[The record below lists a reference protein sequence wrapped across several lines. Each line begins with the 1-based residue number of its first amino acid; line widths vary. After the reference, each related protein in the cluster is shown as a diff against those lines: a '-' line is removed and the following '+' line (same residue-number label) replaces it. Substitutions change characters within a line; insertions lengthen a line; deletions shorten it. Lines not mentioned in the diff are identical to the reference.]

1 MEQNM
6 KRNSLNRVSHGLV
19 YPALIALMT
28 GCAPGYQSG
37 RPVSQPSAPP
47 ASVSIEPSVT
57 TNSVGTQQVV
67 TAVVR
72 DKDGKTLHSAL
83 VEWTLARGPGAVGDI
98 VEANQDPLN
107 RALKLDNTY
116 AITGVGYQGESS
128 ITLTSPFEG
137 ETHIIAL
144 VPDIAD
150 SSKHNAFA
158 VRKWLDARW
167 EFPADA
173 SNKAG
178 TAHPMAVKVVKASNG
193 EPLAGYD
200 VHWKIASGPEAILQ
214 ESGSAEAVTPTDT
227 QGIAKVTLKQVN
239 PTAGANKVDMTLVRP
254 VLPGR
259 ACCPGVTGTLARGQ
273 MTKTWLVPAL
283 KLDKSCPA
291 SIDLG
296 ATGQFNF
303 TVSNPSGV
311 SADAV
316 VLRDKLPQ
324 GFEAIAASGDA
335 KATMGEIV
343 WNLGSL
349 AGGASKTLTL
359 TAKPSAEGSFENKA
373 QVASGEG
380 VSAESACTLK
390 VTKAELA
397 VSKSCPAEALVGDK
411 VEFPV
416 TVRNTGSGDATNVMV
431 SDLVPAGMS
440 HESGQ
445 KEVVWNV
452 GKLAAGET
460 QSQSFAFTALAKGS
474 VTNVAKVTGDRGLA
488 SQAQCATAITQAGL
502 VLRKSG
508 PEHRYAGRTATY
520 DLLVRNPGDGAATNV
535 VVSDAVPAGMS
546 YAGSSPEGTYNDG
559 TRTVSWALGTLPAG
573 EERKLAVTF
582 QTEKAGKPCNTATA
596 NADRDLTHAAEAC
609 TVVEGL
615 AALLL
620 EVTDS
625 PDPVEIGS
633 ETTYTIAVTNQGSA
647 DATNVRIMG
656 LLPPEATLVSSTGP
670 TDGTRDG
677 RVIRYAPIP
686 VLPAGEKGVYTVTVQ
701 AVSAADARF
710 AIQMEADQLT
720 SPVNETESTR
730 LY

>member
-1 MEQNM
+1 MEQNE
-6 KRNSLNRVSHGLV
+6 KWDWLTKTPYGLL
-19 YPALIALMT
+19 YSALIGLMA
-28 GCAPGYQSG
+28 GCAPAYQSG
-37 RPVSQPSAPP
+37 RPISNPSAPP
-47 ASVSIEPSVT
+47 ASVTIEPAVA
-57 TNSVGTQQVV
+57 TNAVGTQQVV

-116 AITGVGYQGESS
+116 AITGVDYQGQSS
-128 ITLTSPFEG
+128 ITITSPFEG

-150 SSKHNAFA
+150 SNKHKVLA
-158 VRKWLDARW
+158 VRKWLDAKW

-173 SNKAG
+173 SNKVG
-178 TAHPMAVKVVKASNG
+178 TPHPMAVKVVKASSG

-214 ESGSAEAVTPTDT
+214 ESGSSEAVTITDT

-239 PTAGANKVDMTLVRP
+239 PAAGANRVDMTLVRP
-254 VLPGR
+254 ALPGR
-259 ACCPGVTGTLARGQ
+259 VCCPGVTGTLARGQ
-273 MTKTWLVPAL
+273 MTKTWLMPVL
-283 KLDKSCPA
+283 KLEKSCPA
-291 SIDLG
+291 SVDLG
-296 ATGQFNF
+296 ATGQFNL
-303 TVSNPSGV
+303 TVSNTSGV
-311 SADAV
+311 SADEV
-316 VLRDKLPQ
+316 VLRDRLPQ
-324 GFEAIAASGDA
+324 GFEPISASGDA

-359 TAKPSAEGSFENKA
+359 TAKPVAEGSFENKA
-373 QVASGEG
+373 QVASSEG
-380 VSAESACTLK
+380 VSAEAACALK
-390 VTKAELA
+390 VTQAELA

-416 TVRNTGSGDATNVMV
+416 TVRNAGSGDATNVVV
-431 SDLVPAGMS
+431 SDLVPDGMS

-452 GKLAAGET
+452 GKLAAGEA
-460 QSQSFAFTALAKGS
+460 QSQTFVLTALAKGS

-488 SQAQCATAITQAGL
+488 SQAECATAIRQAGL

-508 PEHRYAGRTATY
+508 PEHRYAGRSANY
-520 DLLVRNPGDGAATNV
+520 DLLVRNPGDAAATNV

-582 QTEKAGKPCNTATA
+582 QTEEAGKPCNTATA
-596 NADRDLTHAAEAC
+596 NADRGLTHAAEAC

-625 PDPVEIGS
+625 PDPVEVGS
-633 ETTYTIAVTNQGSA
+633 QTTYTIAVTNQGSA
-647 DATNVRIMG
+647 DATNVRVSA
-656 LLPPEATLVSSTGP
+656 LLPRELTLVSASGP
-670 TDGTRDG
+670 TDAATVGS
-677 RVIRYAPIP
+677 VVRYAPIP
-686 VLPAGEKGVYTVTVQ
+686 VLAAGEKGVYAVTVQ
-701 AVSAADARF
+701 AATAADARF
-710 AIQMEADQLT
+710 AVQMEADQLT